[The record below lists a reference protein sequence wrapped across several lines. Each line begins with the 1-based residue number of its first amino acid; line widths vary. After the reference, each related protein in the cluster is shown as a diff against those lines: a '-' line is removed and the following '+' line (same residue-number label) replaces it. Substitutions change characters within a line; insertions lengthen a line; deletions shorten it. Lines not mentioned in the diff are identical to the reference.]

1 MKLHLPKILLVT
13 ITAAFVCVSPAYA
26 ADVTISTSS
35 DSKLTSTEAGKT
47 IEMNLAGNLENANSG
62 GGKNVDANI
71 EVTKWTITQG
81 WSNSV
86 YCFNG
91 SITGSGSILFNWDV
105 AQFGQQ
111 NPHYTLLGS
120 RTGNLYRFTG
130 DVSGFSGNIT
140 SDKANFDVEFA
151 SGNRL
156 DGSTSTSSINKN
168 CVSGTGA
175 ISVAG
180 ELTYK
185 VDGDS
190 HITNSAIGTK
200 GVLTFLNGDTEKST
214 YTIGNGSDKTTAT
227 AGTLTIAQ
235 NASVILA
242 ANSEMVVN
250 NPLDIQ
256 GSLTVNGT
264 LEVAGEAYLTDET
277 IADETTQYTQT
288 TEGGT
293 TALNGYILTDAWII
307 ANKEITIGQGGSLKG
322 VVSTEYIDGV
332 GLVATTENL
341 KVADKTRFYANA
353 GTVKLGEGGYTD
365 YTATTYYV
373 AGGAT
378 LDLNGQNGQSF
389 GGRKV
394 SLAENATLTNTAGD
408 LNDNSIL
415 LTSIELTGNATLAIA
430 NNHGLLSSSW
440 NDTNLALN
448 GHTLTKTGSGTFYL
462 VKTGVTGGGKIA
474 TAEGTLQ
481 IGSTQS
487 GGAGRITSAEGVE
500 FSVSEGATLSMV
512 NGAQLHAK
520 SISGDGTISGADSTT
535 LKLTSDTDSSFNG
548 SIEGGFALI
557 KEGSGKQTF
566 NGHSILGAITLNGGT
581 LAIGGVTEAASLT
594 MTSDTALE
602 FGKEGLL
609 NLTGSITLNAGAI
622 KMADGIVFDSTDS
635 FTLINIEGEDA
646 SITFDD
652 IEQWSSDVY
661 TIGNVDYTLAL
672 DNAGKALIAHFQV
685 IPEPATATLSLLA
698 LAGLA
703 MRRRRK

>member
-1 MKLHLPKILLVT
+1 MKLHLPKILLIT

-26 ADVTISTSS
+26 ADVTISTNA
-35 DSKLTSTEAGKT
+35 DGKLTSTGAGKT
-47 IEMNLAGNLENANSG
+47 IEMNLDGYLENASTG
-62 GGKNVDANI
+62 VGKNVDANI
-71 EVTKWTITQG
+71 EVTKWTITNG

-91 SITGSGSILFNWDV
+91 SISGSGSILFNWTV
-105 AQFGQQ
+105 AEFNQGGA
-111 NPHYTLLGS
+111 HYTLLGS
-120 RTGNLYRFTG
+120 KTGNLYRFTG

-140 SDKANFDVEFA
+140 SERANFDVEFA

-156 DGSTSTSSINKN
+156 EGSPSTSSINKN

-185 VDGDS
+185 VDGNS
-190 HITNSAIGTK
+190 HITNSAIGTT
-200 GVLTFLNGDTEKST
+200 GVLTFLNGDTENST

-242 ANSEMVVN
+242 SNSEMVVT

-264 LEVAGEAYLTDET
+264 LEVAGEAYLTDKP
-277 IADETTQYTQT
+277 TQYIRT
-288 TEGGT
+288 TEGGNT
-293 TALNGYILTDAWII
+293 TSNGYIATDAWII

-322 VVSTEYIDGV
+322 VASTEYIDGV
-332 GLVATTENL
+332 GLVATMQNL
-341 KVADKTRFYANA
+341 KAADKTRFYANE
-353 GTVKLGEGGYTD
+353 GTVKLGEDGYAD
-365 YTATTYYV
+365 YTADTYYV

-378 LDLNGQNGQSF
+378 LDLNGQTLQSK
-389 GGRKV
+389 KV
-394 SLAENATLTNTAGD
+394 SLAENATLTNTAGS

-415 LTSIELTGNATLAIA
+415 LTSIELTGNATLATA
-430 NNHGLLSSSW
+430 NNHGLLSYAW
-440 NDTNLALN
+440 GDTDLALN
-448 GHTLTKTGSGTFYL
+448 GHTLTKTESGTFYL
-462 VKTGVTGGGKIA
+462 VKTEVTGGGKIV

-487 GGAGRITSAEGVE
+487 SGASKITSAEGVE
-500 FSVSEGATLSMV
+500 FSVAEGATLSMV
-512 NGAQLHAK
+512 NSAQLHAK
-520 SISGDGTISGADSTT
+520 SISGDGTISGADTTT

-548 SIEGGFALI
+548 SVEGGFALI

-566 NGHSILGAITLNGGT
+566 NGHSILGAITLNEGT

-594 MTSDTALE
+594 MTGDTALE

-646 SITFDD
+646 FITFDD

-698 LAGLA
+698 LVGLA
-703 MRRRRK
+703 VRRRRK

>member
-26 ADVTISTSS
+26 ADVTISTSG
-35 DSKLTSTEAGKT
+35 DNKLTSTEAGKT
-47 IEMNLAGNLENANSG
+47 IEMNLDGYLQSANSG

-71 EVTKWTITQG
+71 EVTKWTIGNG

-105 AQFGQQ
+105 AEFNQA

-120 RTGNLYRFTG
+120 KTGNLYRFTG

-140 SDKANFDVEFA
+140 SNRANFDVEFA

-185 VDGDS
+185 VDGAS

-200 GVLTFLNGDTEKST
+200 GVLTFLNGDTENST

-264 LEVAGEAYLTDET
+264 LEVAGEAYLTDEP
-277 IADETTQYTQT
+277 TQYTQT

-293 TALNGYILTDAWII
+293 TALNGYIVTDAWII
-307 ANKEITIGQGGSLKG
+307 ANKEITIGQEGSLKG

-332 GLVATTENL
+332 GLVATTQNL
-341 KVADKTRFYANA
+341 KVADKTRFYANE
-353 GTVKLGEGGYTD
+353 GTVRLGEDGYTD

-378 LDLNGQNGQSF
+378 LDLNGQAF
-389 GGRKV
+389 GGKKV
-394 SLAENATLTNTAGD
+394 SLAENATLTNTAGT

-415 LTSIELTGNATLAIA
+415 LTSIELTGNATLATA
-430 NNHGLLSSSW
+430 NNHGLLSYAW
-440 NDTNLALN
+440 GDTNLALN

-481 IGSTQS
+481 IGTTQS
-487 GGAGRITSAEGVE
+487 GGANRITSAEGVE

-594 MTSDTALE
+594 MTGDTALE

-698 LAGLA
+698 LCGLA